1 MGKVS
6 KITPILVIVIL
17 AVSSLIMVKPTVAQ
31 SIPQPSV
38 PEFTLKLADHSYN
51 VPPSTTTITDQYTGK
66 QIVTIKPGYFVENKS
81 IEITIKNQQ
90 FVSYVANGHQI
101 NLYYNV
107 RAKGHF
113 GQEVD
118 WKELY
123 PYEPIRNGE
132 YGTYNQNPSQSS
144 SEYTVIS
151 YPAQYPDGAQ
161 VDVQV
166 QTIEGYYTE

>member
-1 MGKVS
+1 MS
-6 KITPILVIVIL
+6 KTSKTFSLLVIATL
-17 AVSSLIMVKPTVAQ
+17 AIASLMMVKPTVAQ
-31 SIPQPSV
+31 SILKPSV

-51 VPPSTTTITDQYTGK
+51 VPSSTTTTIDQYTGK

-90 FVSYVANGHQI
+90 FVSFSVANGHLI
-101 NLYYNV
+101 NLYFNV

-113 GQEVD
+113 GQEGD

-144 SEYTVIS
+144 SGYTVIS

-161 VDVQV
+161 IDV
-166 QTIEGYYTE
+166 